1 MTRALTKPTQ
11 ATVRVA
17 IYTRKSTDEG
27 LDQEFNSLDAQRQA
41 VEAYIASQ
49 RGEGWAA
56 LPERYDD
63 GGFTGANMKRPAFE
77 RLLAD
82 IKAGRVDVVA
92 TYKLDRLSRSIADFV
107 GLMRFFEEYTVTF
120 VSITQAFSTAT
131 SVGRMTMHLLAT
143 FAQFERDTISER
155 TRDKVRA
162 ARRRGMWTGGRPVLG
177 YDVRSKKLIV
187 NAPEADQVRA
197 IFALYLEL
205 GSLMAAVEEL
215 NRRGWRTKSFTTA
228 EGKLMHGGVYDKGNL
243 RRLLTSPLYI
253 GRIGLGE
260 ESFEAAHEAI
270 VEREVWDNT
279 QAMMKRHARRGGT
292 DTPNKHGLLLRGL
305 LHCGNCGSTMTHT
318 FSTRAGRRWTYYAC
332 SKSGKQGATACP
344 RSRVSVPEIEAFV
357 VEKVREIGRDS
368 TLVLGTIS
376 AVRREREARLPEIQ
390 AEVRRH
396 EAEKKRL
403 LDERT
408 NLIDAVATG
417 GSAAGVLMQRV
428 AEIDD
433 ALTQAD
439 ERATEARQRLVDIQ
453 AEVIDEHELRAAL
466 ASFDPVWDELFPR
479 ERARILAL
487 LIERVTYVRATGEVS
502 ITFRASGIKSLG
514 RRSA

>member
-1 MTRALTKPTQ
+1 MTRTITKPKQ

-49 RGEGWAA
+49 RGEGWAG
-56 LPERYDD
+56 LPEHYDD

-77 RLLAD
+77 RMIAD

-92 TYKLDRLSRSIADFV
+92 AYKLDRLSRSIADFV
-107 GLMRFFEEYTVTF
+107 GLMRLFEEYGVTF
-120 VSITQAFSTAT
+120 VSITQQFSTAT

-177 YDVRSKKLIV
+177 YDVRNKKLIV
-187 NAPEADQVRA
+187 NADEAEQVRA
-197 IFALYLEL
+197 IFVLYLEL
-205 GSLMAAVEEL
+205 GSLMATIEEL
-215 NRRGWRTKSFTTA
+215 NRRGWRTKTFTTGD
-228 EGKLMHGGVYDKGNL
+228 GKLVHGGRYDKSSL
-243 RRLLTSPLYI
+243 HRLLTSTLYI
-253 GRIGLGE
+253 GRIGLGD

-270 VEREVWDNT
+270 VDRELWDNT
-279 QAMMKRHARRGGT
+279 QATMKRHGRRGGA
-292 DTPNKHGLLLRGL
+292 DTPNKYGLLLRGII
-305 LHCGNCGSTMTHT
+305 HCGVCGSTMTHA

-332 SKSGKQGATACP
+332 SKSSKQGAAACP
-344 RSRVSVPEIEAFV
+344 RSRVSVAEIEAFV

-368 TLVLGTIS
+368 TVVTETIA
-376 AVRREREARLPEIQ
+376 AVRREREARLPEVQ
-390 AEVRRH
+390 ADVRRH
-396 EAEKKRL
+396 DAEKKRL
-403 LDERT
+403 IDERT
-408 NLIDAVATG
+408 NLVNAVAMG

-428 AEIDD
+428 ADIDD
-433 ALTQAD
+433 AVTEAD
-439 ERATEARQRLVDIQ
+439 ERATEARQRLVEIQ
-453 AEVIDEHELRAAL
+453 GEVIDESELRAAL
-466 ASFDPVWDELFPR
+466 ASFDPVWEELFPR

-487 LIERVTYVRATGEVS
+487 LIERVTFVRATGEVA
-502 ITFRASGIKSLG
+502 ITFRPSGVKSLG